1 MNELHE
7 IRYNKILTEIK
18 SLNYLLDKC
27 GERII
32 LNKVNN
38 FFTNEELFFF
48 LSSKVTELKKK
59 IINLSKLLNV
69 QIL

>member
-1 MNELHE
+1 MNEMTE
-7 IRYNKILTEIK
+7 IRYNKILSEIK
-18 SLNYLLDKC
+18 TLNYLLDKC

-48 LSSKVTELKKK
+48 LSNKVTELKEK
-59 IINLSKLLNV
+59 IVNLCKLLNV
-69 QIL
+69 

>member
-7 IRYNKILTEIK
+7 IRYNKILAEIK
-18 SLNYLLDKC
+18 TLNYLLDKC

-38 FFTNEELFFF
+38 FFTHEDLYLF
-48 LSSKVTELKKK
+48 LLKKVMELKEKTVY
-59 IINLSKLLNV
+59 LSNLLNV
-69 QIL
+69 

>member
-7 IRYNKILTEIK
+7 IRFNKILVEIK
-18 SLNYLLDKC
+18 TLNYLLKKC

-32 LNKVNN
+32 LNRVNN

-48 LSSKVTELKKK
+48 LNNKVTELKEK
-59 IINLSKLLNV
+59 IINLSILLNV
-69 QIL
+69 

>member
-1 MNELHE
+1 MNEMSE
-7 IRYNKILTEIK
+7 IRYNKILSEIK
-18 SLNYLLDKC
+18 TLNYLLDKC

-48 LSSKVTELKKK
+48 LSNKVMELKEK

-69 QIL
+69 